1 MEMVVGVKLNLGSVI
16 GGDDHEQHHL
26 RTHELQ
32 YMLKLDGFLVA
43 GKKDQDIDP
52 RKPFWAFVLEEKIA

>member
-1 MEMVVGVKLNLGSVI
+1 
-16 GGDDHEQHHL
+16 
-26 RTHELQ
+26 
-32 YMLKLDGFLVA
+32 MLKLDGFLVA